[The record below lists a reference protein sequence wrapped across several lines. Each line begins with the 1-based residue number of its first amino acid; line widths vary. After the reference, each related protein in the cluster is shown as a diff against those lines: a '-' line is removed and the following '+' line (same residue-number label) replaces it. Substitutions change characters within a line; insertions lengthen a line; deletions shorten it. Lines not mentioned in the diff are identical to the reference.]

1 MSINELQDEVIEEFE
16 AFEDWTSRYQLLIDY
31 ANELKKHPMPASDKT
46 QQNLIEGCQSQVWFT
61 AKIEEGRMV
70 LNADSEAVLV
80 RGIVALLLHV
90 LNNHTPQEIAQAD
103 LYFVDAIGSTSALR
117 AVTASRLCSSRL
129 SYTRSRISRNN
140 SSAIRSSE
148 SSSHICISRI
158 WCARA

>member
-90 LNNHTPQEIAQAD
+90 LNNHTPQEIAQAN
-103 LYFVDAIGSTSALR
+103 LYFVDAIGLR
-117 AVTASRLCSSRL
+117 EHL
-129 SYTRSRISRNN
+129 SPTRSNGIAAMLKQIKLYALAYQSQ
-140 SSAIRSSE
+140 
-148 SSSHICISRI
+148 
-158 WCARA
+158 